1 MEITISIQELVLL
14 ILGIAAIVLLFYLIG
29 LIKNLIETVK
39 HANKVLEDTE
49 IITSVAAEKAQELD
63 GVIDDAVS
71 SISAIGE
78 IDKRKSECDKGRDK
92 CCEFTG
98 WAEESDDE
106 EKAGEKRINNLTIIY
121 VNGKIS

>member
-49 IITSVAAEKAQELD
+49 LD

-78 IDKRKSECDKGRDK
+78 LIKGNQSAIKAATNVVNSLAGLKNLMMKKKPEKSE
-92 CCEFTG
+92 
-98 WAEESDDE
+98 
-106 EKAGEKRINNLTIIY
+106 
-121 VNGKIS
+121 

>member
-14 ILGIAAIVLLFYLIG
+14 ILGIAAIVLLFSLIG

-78 IDKRKSECDKGRDK
+78 LIKGNQSAIKAATNVVNSLAGLKNLMMKKKPEKSE
-92 CCEFTG
+92 
-98 WAEESDDE
+98 
-106 EKAGEKRINNLTIIY
+106 
-121 VNGKIS
+121 